1 MVTTMQ
7 WDGWLTQARRKTNFR
22 PGIELRISDWNAST
36 LTTEPQLPDKSKPSL
51 SLFHNFSRPSHCIST
66 TRSTKNISYIV
77 PMSTIMQIPAPL
89 NKYLRDYQQQGV
101 RFLYSHYVHGKGA
114 VLCDDMGLGKTVQ
127 VHVYKPCSNTRIHV
141 RIMYS

>member
-1 MVTTMQ
+1 
-7 WDGWLTQARRKTNFR
+7 
-22 PGIELRISDWNAST
+22 
-36 LTTEPQLPDKSKPSL
+36 
-51 SLFHNFSRPSHCIST
+51 
-66 TRSTKNISYIV
+66 
-77 PMSTIMQIPAPL
+77 MSTIMQIPAPL

-141 RIMYS
+141 RIMYSYMLIHAVQYVNTREGKAENYRNT